1 MSSPNQRKRPAPGS
15 SPSLAMHP
23 MDQFAGTDHLV
34 RWNSPD
40 NANGFSEDGS
50 QAIPS
55 YGMPQV
61 PAQYPQPIPA
71 TPSNMVARRQMNRA
85 LVPTAGRSY
94 EGTSDPWSSLVPGDA
109 TTLDPAVNE
118 MNEQDNLAHLE
129 QQALKAK
136 REAEAKRKQIP
147 PFVQKLSR

>member
-1 MSSPNQRKRPAPGS
+1 
-15 SPSLAMHP
+15 
-23 MDQFAGTDHLV
+23 MDQFGGTDNLV

-55 YGMPQV
+55 YGIPQV

-71 TPSNMVARRQMNRA
+71 TPSNMLARRQANRA
-85 LVPTAGRSY
+85 LVPTGGRTF
-94 EGTSDPWSSLVPGDA
+94 EGASDPWSSLVPSDA
-109 TTLDPAVNE
+109 TTLDPAVSE
-118 MNEQDNLAHLE
+118 MNEQESLAQLE